1 VTPGGPGA
9 SRSGPRRL
17 GPLLVEGGAEF
28 GVWAPRVGSLAVRVG
43 GRTVPLEREDRGV
56 WRGTVE
62 GAAAGDDYLL
72 LLDGERERPDPRS
85 KLQPYGVHGP
95 SRLVGL
101 GPPPAPFATPDLR
114 DLVFYELHCGTF
126 TPEGTFDAAIGRLG
140 HLADLGVTAVEV
152 MPVAAF
158 PGSRGWGYDGVDLY
172 AVHVAYGGPA
182 GFRRFVDA
190 CHEAGLAVFLDVV
203 YNHLGPDGNYLA
215 EFGPY
220 FTDRFATPW
229 GEAVNFDGPGSDFVR
244 GFVLDNAEQWVAGYG
259 VDGLR
264 LDAVHHLHDASSV
277 HILEEL
283 ASRVHA
289 ARPGSV
295 VVAESDLHQPL
306 LITAYGIDATWA
318 DDLHHAL
325 HVALTGETSGYYDG
339 FQHPDTLAKA
349 LATGWVFTGQYYPAL
364 DRRHGRDPAGLGG
377 ERFVACTQN
386 HDQIGNRAFGDR
398 LAALV
403 GPDLDAVASVL
414 VACSPFLLLLFQGQ
428 EWGETRPFQYFTD
441 HEPGLAASVR
451 RGRREEFAAF
461 GWDEVPDPND
471 PATFERSKLDWSRA
485 GGRTLELWRTLL
497 RLRRQVPALGNCRRD
512 LTTARVDPERRLV
525 VLERDDP
532 SGSRALVAANLG
544 ERSQHVPVD
553 TGKLRLR
560 VATRPCLPSG
570 DLSGA
575 SAAVWTT

>member
-1 VTPGGPGA
+1 VTGA
-9 SRSGPRRL
+9 TEPRL
-17 GPLLVEGGAEF
+17 GARPVSGGAEF
-28 GVWAPRVGSLAVRVG
+28 GVWAPRVWSLAVRLG
-43 GRTVPLEREDRGV
+43 DRTVPLERGDRGV
-56 WRGTVE
+56 WRGAVE

-72 LLDGERERPDPRS
+72 VLDGERERPDPRS
-85 KLQPYGVHGP
+85 RFQPHGVHGP
-95 SRLVGL
+95 SRLVDL
-101 GPPPAPFATPDLR
+101 GPRPAPFPTPALR

-126 TPEGTFDAAIGRLG
+126 TPEGTFEAAAQRLG
-140 HLADLGVTAVEV
+140 HLVDLGVTAVEV

-158 PGSRGWGYDGVDLY
+158 PGSRGWGYDGVALY
-172 AVHVAYGGPA
+172 AVHAAYGGPA

-190 CHEAGLAVFLDVV
+190 CHAAGLAVVLDVV

-220 FTDRFATPW
+220 FTDRSTTPW

-264 LDAVHHLHDASSV
+264 LDAVHDLHDASSV

-283 ASRVHA
+283 AARVHG

-306 LITAYGIDATWA
+306 LVTAYGVDAAWA

-339 FQHPDTLAKA
+339 FQDLRLLAKV
-349 LATGWVFTGQYYPAL
+349 LETGWAFTGQYYPYL
-364 DRRHGRDPAGLGG
+364 DRRHGRDPVGLGG
-377 ERFVACTQN
+377 QRFVVCSQN
-386 HDQIGNRAFGDR
+386 HDQVGNRAFGER

-414 VACSPFLLLLFQGQ
+414 VACSPFLPLLFQGQ
-428 EWGETRPFQYFTD
+428 EWGETRPFLYFTD
-441 HEPGLAASVR
+441 HGPALAGAVR
-451 RGRREEFAAF
+451 QGRRAEFAAF
-461 GWDEVPDPND
+461 EWGARVPNPND
-471 PATFERSKLDWSRA
+471 PATFERSKLDWDRA
-485 GGRTLELWRTLL
+485 GGATLELWRTLL
-497 RLRRQVPALGNCRRD
+497 RLRREVPALGNCRRD

-525 VLERDDP
+525 VMERGDP
-532 SGSRALVAANLG
+532 GGSRAVVVANLG
-544 ERSQHVPVD
+544 QRSQHCPVD
-553 TGKLRLR
+553 PGKLRLR
-560 VATRPCLPSG
+560 VATRPALPSG

>member
-1 VTPGGPGA
+1 MTL
-9 SRSGPRRL
+9 GPRL
-17 GPLLVEGGAEF
+17 FEGGAEL
-28 GVWAPRVGSLAVRVG
+28 GVWAPRVRSLAVRVA
-43 GRTVPLEREDRGV
+43 GRTVPMEREDRGV
-56 WRGTVE
+56 WRVSVE
-62 GAAAGDDYLL
+62 GTAAGDDYLL
-72 LLDGERERPDPRS
+72 VLDGERERPDPRS
-85 KLQPYGVHGP
+85 RFQPHGVHGP
-95 SRLVGL
+95 SRLVDL
-101 GPPPAPFATPDLR
+101 GPPPAPFAIPALK

-140 HLADLGVTAVEV
+140 HLAGLGVNAIEV

-158 PGSRGWGYDGVDLY
+158 PGARGWGYDGVDLY
-172 AVHVAYGGPA
+172 AVHAAYGGPA

-190 CHEAGLAVFLDVV
+190 CHEAGLAVVLDVV
-203 YNHLGPDGNYLA
+203 YNHLGPEGNYLA

-220 FTDRFATPW
+220 FSDVTTDW
-229 GEAVNFDGPGSDFVR
+229 GPAVNLDGPGSDFVR

-264 LDAVHHLHDASSV
+264 LDAVQALYDHSSV

-283 ASRVHA
+283 ATRVHT

-306 LITAYGIDATWA
+306 LVTAYGIDAMWA

-325 HVALTGETSGYYDG
+325 HVALTGETSGWYEG
-339 FQHPDTLAKA
+339 FTDLSSVAKA
-349 LATGWVFTGQYYPAL
+349 LETGWVFTGQYSSHM

-377 ERFVACTQN
+377 ERFVVCTQN
-386 HDQIGNRAFGDR
+386 HDQVGNRAFGER

-414 VACSPFLLLLFQGQ
+414 VACSPFLPLLFQGQ
-428 EWGETRPFQYFTD
+428 EWGETRPFLYFTD
-441 HEPGLAASVR
+441 HEPGLAASVLK
-451 RGRREEFAAF
+451 GRREEFAAF
-461 GWDEVPDPND
+461 GWDEAPDPNA
-471 PATFERSKLDWSRA
+471 PAAFERSKLDWSRA
-485 GGRTLELWRTLL
+485 GGETLELWTTLL
-497 RLRRQVPALGNCRRD
+497 RLRREVPALGNCRRD
-512 LTTARVDPERRLV
+512 LAAARVDPERRLV
-525 VLERDDP
+525 VLERGDP
-532 SGSRALVAANLG
+532 SGSRAVVAANLG
-544 ERSQHVPVD
+544 EGSQHVPVD

>member
-1 VTPGGPGA
+1 A
-9 SRSGPRRL
+9 ARL
-17 GPLLVEGGAEF
+17 DHLVA
-28 GVWAPRVGSLAVRVG
+28 
-43 GRTVPLEREDRGV
+43 
-56 WRGTVE
+56 
-62 GAAAGDDYLL
+62 
-72 LLDGERERPDPRS
+72 
-85 KLQPYGVHGP
+85 
-95 SRLVGL
+95 
-101 GPPPAPFATPDLR
+101 
-114 DLVFYELHCGTF
+114 
-126 TPEGTFDAAIGRLG
+126 
-140 HLADLGVTAVEV
+140 LGVTAVEV
-152 MPVAAF
+152 MPVVEF
-158 PGSRGWGYDGVDLY
+158 PGRRGWGYDGVDLW
-172 AVHVAYGGPA
+172 APHSAYGGPD
-182 GFRRFVDA
+182 GFKRLVDA
-190 CHEAGLAVFLDVV
+190 CHARGLAVILDVV

-229 GEAVNFDGPGSDFVR
+229 GEAVNLDGPGSDFVR
-244 GFVLDNAEQWVAGYG
+244 GFVLDNAEHWVAGYG

-289 ARPGSV
+289 ARPGAV
-295 VVAESDLHQPL
+295 VVAESDLHQPM
-306 LITAYGIDATWA
+306 LINAYGVDATWA

-339 FQHPDTLAKA
+339 FQHLDTLAKA
-349 LATGWVFTGQYYPAL
+349 LTTGWVFTGQYYPYL

-377 ERFVACTQN
+377 ERFVVCTQN
-386 HDQIGNRAFGDR
+386 HDQVGNRAFGDR

-414 VACSPFLLLLFQGQ
+414 LACSPFLPLLFQGQ
-428 EWGETRPFQYFTD
+428 EWGSTRPFLYFTD

-471 PATFERSKLDWSRA
+471 PATFERSNLDWSRA
-485 GGRTLELWRTLL
+485 GGPTLELWRTLL
-497 RLRRQVPALGNCRRD
+497 RLRREVPALGNCRRD
-512 LTTARVDPERRLV
+512 LTAARVDSERRLV

-532 SGSRALVAANLG
+532 SGSRAVVAANLG
-544 ERSQHVPVD
+544 ERSQHIPVD

-560 VATRPCLPSG
+560 VATGPALPSG

-575 SAAVWTT
+575 TAAVWTT

>member
-1 VTPGGPGA
+1 VNL
-9 SRSGPRRL
+9 GPRL
-17 GPLLVEGGAEF
+17 FEGGAEF
-28 GVWAPRVGSLAVRVG
+28 GVWAPKVRSLAVRVG
-43 GRTVPLEREDRGV
+43 GRTVPMEREDRGV
-56 WRGTVE
+56 WRASVQ

-72 LLDGERERPDPRS
+72 VLDGERERPDPRS
-85 KLQPYGVHGP
+85 RFQPSGVHGP
-95 SRLVGL
+95 SRLVDL
-101 GPPPAPFATPDLR
+101 GPPPAPFATPALK

-126 TPEGTFDAAIGRLG
+126 TPEGTFDAAVGRLG
-140 HLADLGVTAVEV
+140 HLGGLGVNAVEV

-172 AVHVAYGGPA
+172 AVHAAYGGPA

-190 CHEAGLAVFLDVV
+190 CHEAGLAVVLDVV
-203 YNHLGPDGNYLA
+203 YNHLGPEGNYLG

-220 FTDRFATPW
+220 FSDIPTDW
-229 GEAVNFDGPGSDFVR
+229 GPAVNLDGPGSDFVR

-264 LDAVHHLHDASSV
+264 LDAVQALYDRSSV

-283 ASRVHA
+283 ATRVHTS
-289 ARPGSV
+289 RPGSV

-306 LITAYGIDATWA
+306 LVTAYGIDAMWA

-325 HVALTGETSGYYDG
+325 HAALTGETSGWYEG
-339 FQHPDTLAKA
+339 FTDLSSVAKA
-349 LATGWVFTGQYYPAL
+349 LETGWVFTGQYSPHL

-377 ERFVACTQN
+377 SRFVVCTQN
-386 HDQIGNRAFGDR
+386 HDQVGNRAFGER

-414 VACSPFLLLLFQGQ
+414 VACSPFLPLLFQGQ
-428 EWGETRPFQYFTD
+428 EWGETHPFLYFTD
-441 HEPGLAASVR
+441 HEPGLAASVLK
-451 RGRREEFAAF
+451 GRREEFAAF

-471 PATFERSKLDWSRA
+471 PATFERSKLDWDRA
-485 GGRTLELWRTLL
+485 GGETLELWATLL
-497 RLRRQVPALGNCRRD
+497 RLRREVPALGNCRRD
-512 LTTARVDPERRLV
+512 LAAARVDPERRLV
-525 VLERDDP
+525 VLERGDP
-532 SGSRALVAANLG
+532 SGSRAVVAANLG
-544 ERSQHVPVD
+544 EGSQHVPVD